1 MRTTMKINITMDQA
15 SIETAIKDYVAKNG
29 IDSPV
34 QEVKFTISRKGG
46 TSVDAEIILGTAA
59 VNEEAIVPEA
69 AEVPVNP
76 VKSVSKAKPEPKVPS
91 KAKGFEPTQPVVDD
105 EPAIDH
111 VKMEDTTPPFE
122 VDAVNDSTVDEPA
135 QSKSLFG

>member
-1 MRTTMKINITMDQA
+1 MKINITMDQA

-34 QEVKFTISRKGG
+34 QEVKFTITRKGG
-46 TSVDAEIILGTAA
+46 TSVDAEIILGTGAVAPAA
-59 VNEEAIVPEA
+59 NVPEA
-69 AEVPVNP
+69 VDAPVENAKP
-76 VKSVSKAKPEPKVPS
+76 TPKAKPAPKPGS
-91 KAKGFEPTQPVVDD
+91 KVASFEPTQPVVDD

-111 VKMEDTTPPFE
+111 VKMEDTTPPFD

>member
-69 AEVPVNP
+69 AEVPVNA
-76 VKSVSKAKPEPKVPS
+76 VKEIPKTKPAA
-91 KAKGFEPTQPVVDD
+91 KAKGFEPA
-105 EPAIDH
+105 EPFADPKEPSPDH
-111 VKMEDTTPPFE
+111 VKMEDTTPPFD

>member
-1 MRTTMKINITMDQA
+1 MKINITMDQA

-46 TSVDAEIILGTAA
+46 TSVDAEIILGTGAVTSPVSTPEPVEAPVAA
-59 VNEEAIVPEA
+59 AGKPAPKE
-69 AEVPVNP
+69 
-76 VKSVSKAKPEPKVPS
+76 KPENKPAS
-91 KAKGFEPTQPVVDD
+91 KTAKFEPTQPVTDD
-105 EPAIDH
+105 DVEIDH
-111 VKMEDTTPPFE
+111 VKMEDTTPPFK
-122 VDAVNDSTVDEPA
+122 VDAVNDSTVEEPA

>member
-1 MRTTMKINITMDQA
+1 MKINITMDQA

-46 TSVDAEIILGTAA
+46 TSVDAEIILGTGA
-59 VNEEAIVPEA
+59 VTS
-69 AEVPVNP
+69 PV
-76 VKSVSKAKPEPKVPS
+76 STPEPVEAPVAAAGKPAPKEKPVTKPASKVAS
-91 KAKGFEPTQPVVDD
+91 FEPTKPVVDD
-105 EPAIDH
+105 EEPEPTH
-111 VKMEDTTPPFE
+111 VKMEDTTPPFD